1 MLKVEEIYEDSDK
14 KYKYI
19 CTYARKKLVRTTIQI
34 ILLNRIKNKFILL
47 IKVCERV

>member
-14 KYKYI
+14 NTNIY
-19 CTYARKKLVRTTIQI
+19 TRKKLVRTTIQI